1 MCPMTAT
8 FHSLTLYAAASDTE
22 RLATALAA
30 VVGADLVWYPAILPD
45 GSESR
50 ATHVDLADGGK
61 IVVWEREP
69 AALPP
74 ALTLTVP
81 DDVEAAVGRL
91 DAAGFAVTR
100 PPVVGLAVK
109 ASATVAG
116 VSIGLV
122 EAAVA

>member
-1 MCPMTAT
+1 MATT
-8 FHSLTLYAAASDTE
+8 FHSLTLYAAASDAE
-22 RLATALAA
+22 RLATALA
-30 VVGADLVWYPAILPD
+30 VVAGAELPGWYPAILP
-45 GSESR
+45 GGCESR

-61 IVVWEREP
+61 VVVWVREP